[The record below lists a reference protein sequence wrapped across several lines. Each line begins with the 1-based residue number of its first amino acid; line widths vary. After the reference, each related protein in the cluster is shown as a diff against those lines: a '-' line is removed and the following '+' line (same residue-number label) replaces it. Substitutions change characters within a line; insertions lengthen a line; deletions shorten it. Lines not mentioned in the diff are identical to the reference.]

1 MKNQDTGFIDP
12 NQNSVWNVQ
21 LGLTNLGYLDY
32 MKAMGK
38 LLVQKK
44 KLDKKLRIMQ
54 QDGTSEKS
62 IAKTKAMISQ
72 LQLKAKAILKAGNEY
87 KENNPA
93 SAAYSYIQ
101 F

>member
-44 KLDKKLRIMQ
+44 KLDKKLRKMQ
-54 QDGTSEKS
+54 TDGASDSS
-62 IAKTKAMISQ
+62 IASTKVKISQ
-72 LQLKAKAILKAGNEY
+72 MQREAKAILKAGNEY

-93 SAAYSYIQ
+93 SCRYSYI
-101 F
+101 